1 MLESADFKPRIS
13 LTKRAVDELSAPEK
27 GRVFYRDSLVSGL
40 SIMVT
45 HAGSKV
51 WKVVRKLNGKKVF
64 VTLGKY
70 PLMTPEMAR
79 KAAKTVMA
87 DLVQGANPNT
97 RKRQERVKGATLG
110 QVAKAY
116 ISSRTLKSASEK
128 DIQRCI
134 SETFSD
140 WEERPISSITREM
153 VATRHRE
160 RAKVS
165 PARANNAMR
174 WLRALWNYAR
184 SVHRDENDQPLL
196 GENPVQVMK
205 DRRLWSRVD
214 RKQTLIAMHQLAPW
228 WIAVHDI
235 GDEAVTNFLVTLL
248 HTGLR
253 KSELQGLR
261 WEDVDFQG
269 ATLTVRDTKNG
280 RAHTLPIGRR
290 LACRLGPLRRE
301 KGIVFDV
308 PDHRYR
314 GPQAEILE
322 RTGIKFT
329 PHDLRRTFATMAE
342 SLGASEITIKRL
354 LNHVTNSEVTG
365 GYIVFTPERL
375 RPVIQQIED
384 FIAEKV
390 GA

>member
-1 MLESADFKPRIS
+1 MAENAEPKPRIS
-13 LTKRAVDELSAPEK
+13 LTKRAVDNLPTPEK
-27 GRVFYRDSLVSGL
+27 GRDFYRDTVVSGL

-45 HAGSKV
+45 HTGSKV
-51 WKVVRKLNGKKVF
+51 WKVIKKLNGKKVF
-64 VTLGKY
+64 VTLGNY

-79 KAAKTVMA
+79 KAAQSALA

-97 RKRQERVKGATLG
+97 KKKQDRAKGATLG
-110 QVAKAY
+110 QTARAY
-116 ISSRTLKSASEK
+116 IASRTLKPASEK
-128 DIQRCI
+128 DIHRCI

-140 WEERPISSITREM
+140 WEERPIALITREM

-160 RAKVS
+160 RAKIS

-205 DRRLWSRVD
+205 DRRLWSKVD
-214 RKQTLIAMHQLAPW
+214 RKQTLIAVHQLAPW
-228 WIAVHDI
+228 WVATHDI
-235 GDEAVTNFLVTLL
+235 GDATVIDFFVTLL
-248 HTGLR
+248 YTGLR

-261 WEDVDFQG
+261 WEDVDFDG

-280 RAHTLPIGRR
+280 RTHTLPMGHR
-290 LACRLGPLRRE
+290 LVSRLKPLKRKR
-301 KGIVFDV
+301 GLVFDV

-329 PHDLRRTFATMAE
+329 PHDLRRTFATIAE
-342 SLGASEITIKRL
+342 GLGASELTIKRL
-354 LNHVTNSEVTG
+354 LNHVTNTEVTG

-375 RPVIQQIED
+375 RPVMQQVED

-390 GA
+390 EA